1 MASEAELQMIV
12 GELRGRVAMLEQQ
25 NRDML
30 IAMREMTDRLQEI
43 NDTLSTAKGGWKTL
57 MAVGGASA
65 TLGGLIASLFKGS

>member
-12 GELRGRVAMLEQQ
+12 GELRGRVAALEQQ

-30 IAMREMTDRLQEI
+30 MAMREMTEQLHDI
-43 NDTLSTAKGGWKTL
+43 NETLNSAKGGWKVL

-65 TLGGLIASLFKGS
+65 TLGGLIVSIVKGS